1 MRKLH
6 TSVVEAAFQAGYPLY
21 RIPGIVAT
29 ETGALLVGYEARNTL
44 ASRGMGDWAVID
56 LYVRRSVDGG
66 RTWQPRVKL
75 LDGLGKNT
83 TNNPVFIVDG
93 GRIHFIG
100 MENYKR
106 AFHRVSDDDG
116 EQPEVGGEEQSD
128 PGPPHRYDGFG
139 KRRNPVCD
147 GHPASLT

>member
-1 MRKLH
+1 M
-6 TSVVEAAFQAGYPLY
+6 
-21 RIPGIVAT
+21 
-29 ETGALLVGYEARNTL
+29 
-44 ASRGMGDWAVID
+44 ID
-56 LYVRRSVDGG
+56 LYVKRSVDGG

-116 EQPEVGGEEQSD
+116 LTWSEPVEITSAFDEAR
-128 PGPPHRYDGFG
+128 GPVRL
-139 KRRNPVCD
+139 D
-147 GHPASLT
+147 GHRRRAGARYAAFERTADRTGVVHAQP